1 MDIKNVRKN
10 DIKKIVTIHLNSF
23 KDFFLSSLG
32 KFFLET
38 YYTILHKDKGTTFIG
53 CYIDDELG
61 GFCSIANI
69 SKGFNQRIIKSNIL
83 AFLLVGIRLLLKK
96 PGSIIRLIKNL
107 DKNSSPN
114 DKGDYSEILS
124 IAVSEYNQ
132 GKGIGK
138 KLLLHAEK
146 ILTKNKFYKLSLTT
160 DFYNNENALNFYK
173 KNGYKVFSDF
183 YSYPNRKMYRLIK
196 NL

>member
-1 MDIKNVRKN
+1 
-10 DIKKIVTIHLNSF
+10 
-23 KDFFLSSLG
+23 
-32 KFFLET
+32 
-38 YYTILHKDKGTTFIG
+38 
-53 CYIDDELG
+53 
-61 GFCSIANI
+61 I